1 MATISRAEAEH
12 LARLARLDL
21 APEELDQLAGQ
32 LDAIAGYVARVAEV
46 VADDIPPTS
55 HSVPVTNVFR
65 DDELRPGLTPQAALA
80 AAPDTEDGRFRVPR
94 ILAEEV

>member
-46 VADDIPPTS
+46 VAEDIPPTS

-65 DDELRPGLTPQAALA
+65 DDEPRPGLNPQAVLA
-80 AAPDTEDGRFRVPR
+80 VAPDAEDGRFRVPR

>member
-21 APEELDQLAGQ
+21 APEELDQLTGQ
-32 LDAIAGYVARVAEV
+32 LDAIAGYVAQVAEV

-55 HSVPVTNVFR
+55 HSVPVTNIFR
-65 DDELRPGLTPQAALA
+65 DDELRPGLTPRAALA

>member
-21 APEELDQLAGQ
+21 APEERAQSQAQ
-32 LDAIAGYVARVAEV
+32 LDEIAAHLGRVAAV
-46 VADDIPPTS
+46 AADDIRPTS
-55 HSVPVTNVFR
+55 HSVPVTSICR
-65 DDELRPGLTPQAALA
+65 DDVLRPVLTAQAALA
-80 AAPDTEDGRFRVPR
+80 AAPDTEDGRIRVPR

>member
-32 LDAIAGYVARVAEV
+32 LDAIAGHVARVAEV
-46 VADDIPPTS
+46 AADDIPPTS
-55 HSVPVTNVFR
+55 HSVPVTNIFR